1 MSLEEKKRIPKSSII
16 LGIIYGLISAGFYTT
31 PIMFFLLGLA
41 SISIVAAFQRV
52 LLNFAWLFILLGIL
66 LALTTIM
73 IYLRRR
79 NVQKLTLAE
88 IRPHWAFI
96 GGMVIT
102 MIITYAI
109 LVTIALIKLGISNDL
124 F

>member
-52 LLNFAWLFILLGIL
+52 LLNFAWLFIFLGIL

-73 IYLRRR
+73 IYLRRK

-88 IRPHWAFI
+88 IRLHWAFI

-102 MIITYAI
+102 MVITYAI
-109 LVTIALIKLGISNDL
+109 LATIALIKLGISNDL

>member
-1 MSLEEKKRIPKSSII
+1 MPLEEKKRIPKSSII